1 MGCGNTKSKNNNEI
15 YESNIIKNNN
25 NNKSEQNIDIKDTKK
40 NNNILDE
47 SIDLKKNENFSAKS
61 NKESKFNNNEVIKNI
76 LNNSSSNISNEE
88 ININEDNNNNE
99 NNNNEN
105 NNNENNNDENNT
117 DEQYNINENSE
128 NETTF
133 KNSPSYNSNISESL
147 ITINSSIQNNNN
159 DNLTNKIDNFSIIKE
174 NKYFSIILKPYI
186 YDTVLPIWCEKNTD
200 IIFRVYGKWNIDDYN
215 ECDSKGIESENINE
229 NKNEFNNGALLGR
242 ILDSSYFLI
251 YDNLHYVSYT
261 KGPLYFK
268 MNVNNYFD
276 KINPKGELN
285 LKIYGVKNLSYE
297 EIDELLGW
305 EKNIKE
311 IIYTNQSLYSNI
323 SIPILE
329 KETIILVN
337 KMRVNSSLFAK
348 EYLENIKNLTSST
361 GNLYN
366 FMIKENII
374 KYEKLK
380 VNPFIL
386 NKIQEFYLPILGKNN
401 KSRNKNYNILT
412 SEIELE
418 NYLKNVFGKLKR
430 IKLIIKKH
438 NSFKPLTLAIRFLL
452 DENIR
457 NEIFTSKNSEI
468 SILTLKSK
476 KYNNIT
482 LYSIIVFSEDK
493 LENSLY
499 FANILDSVKEKTT
512 EQNNNNN
519 NNNNSAIANVNS
531 DNLETIKEEIDS
543 NKTIKKVL
551 SEKMNKSDLLANR
564 IILDENM
571 DPDILNNSSFLSGIK
586 IGNLQDY

>member
-1 MGCGNTKSKNNNEI
+1 MGCGNSKSKNSDEIYKSNFNEDQNNNEDDL
-15 YESNIIKNNN
+15 NI
-25 NNKSEQNIDIKDTKK
+25 E
-40 NNNILDE
+40 
-47 SIDLKKNENFSAKS
+47 
-61 NKESKFNNNEVIKNI
+61 NKESKKDDNLSDESIENSKKTNKINHTTDNNNKNSVNNQDYKSI
-76 LNNSSSNISNEE
+76 INDNSSSNISNEE
-88 ININEDNNNNE
+88 MNIENE
-99 NNNNEN
+99 NNNN
-105 NNNENNNDENNT
+105 NNE
-117 DEQYNINENSE
+117 EQQININDISE
-128 NETTF
+128 NETTS
-133 KNSPSYNSNISESL
+133 KNSQSYYTNVSESSL
-147 ITINSSIQNNNN
+147 ITINSSIQNEVNSN
-159 DNLTNKIDNFSIIKE
+159 NLTNRVDNFSIIKE
-174 NKYFSIILKPYI
+174 NNYFSIIIKPYL

-200 IIFRVYGKWNIDDYN
+200 IIFRVYGKWSIDEYT
-215 ECDSKGIESENINE
+215 ECDCKGIESENISKE
-229 NKNEFNNGALLGR
+229 KFNNGALIGR
-242 ILDSSYFLI
+242 ILNSSYFLI

-261 KGPLYFK
+261 RGPLYFK
-268 MNVNNYFD
+268 MNVNNIFN
-276 KINPKGELN
+276 KTKPNGELN
-285 LKIYGVKNLSYE
+285 LKIFGVKNLSYE

-305 EKNIKE
+305 DKSINE

-329 KETIILVN
+329 KETIIYVN
-337 KMRVNSSLFAK
+337 KMRVNSTLFAK
-348 EYLENIKNLTSST
+348 EYLENIKNLTVSIEK
-361 GNLYN
+361 LYKY
-366 FMIKENII
+366 MTKENNV

-386 NKIQEFYLPILGKNN
+386 NKIQEFYFPILGKNN
-401 KSRNKNYNILT
+401 KNKNKNYNILN

-418 NYLKNVFGKLKR
+418 NYLTNVFGKLKR

-476 KYNNIT
+476 KFKKIT

-499 FANILDSVKEKTT
+499 FANILDSVKEKTV

-519 NNNNSAIANVNS
+519 NNNNSGIVSIN
-531 DNLETIKEEIDS
+531 DNLETIKEENDS
-543 NKTIKKVL
+543 NKTIKKAA
-551 SEKMNKSDLLANR
+551 SEKICKSDMLANR

-571 DPDILNNSSFLSGIK
+571 DPDILEDSSYLSGIK